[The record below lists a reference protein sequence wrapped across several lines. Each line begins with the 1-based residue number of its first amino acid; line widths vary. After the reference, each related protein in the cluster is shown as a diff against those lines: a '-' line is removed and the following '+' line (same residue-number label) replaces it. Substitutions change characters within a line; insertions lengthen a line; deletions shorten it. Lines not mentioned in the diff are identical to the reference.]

1 MNATMKVRMR
11 VGISGTRSGEAWP
24 QPGEVLVCSLEEG
37 RQLCQAGIAV
47 PEPEPEPE
55 PDEVRVEKAVAPKTT
70 VEKRPGRPAKTE

>member
-1 MNATMKVRMR
+1 MSATMRVRMR

-47 PEPEPEPE
+47 PEPDEA
-55 PDEVRVEKAVAPKTT
+55 EVRVEKAVAPKPA

>member
-47 PEPEPEPE
+47 PEPEPEP
-55 PDEVRVEKAVAPKTT
+55 DEERVEKAVAPKAA